1 MIETVKRTYFTI
13 CRKYDASS
21 EGESM
26 EVYVA
31 TDRHYDKEPVLL
43 DLSDKNL
50 IIRNKIPEGWDY
62 RVYHIATVP
71 SPMTDEAFSQ
81 FLAELDAFASL
92 EG

>member
-1 MIETVKRTYFTI
+1 MAKLHTLILRQISTT
-13 CRKYDASS
+13 S
-21 EGESM
+21 EGKSM

-31 TDRHYDKEPVLL
+31 TDRPYDKEPVLL

-50 IIRNKIPEGWDY
+50 IIRNKIPDGWDY
-62 RVYHIATVP
+62 KIYHIGTAP
-71 SPMTDEAFSQ
+71 SPMTDEEFSQ